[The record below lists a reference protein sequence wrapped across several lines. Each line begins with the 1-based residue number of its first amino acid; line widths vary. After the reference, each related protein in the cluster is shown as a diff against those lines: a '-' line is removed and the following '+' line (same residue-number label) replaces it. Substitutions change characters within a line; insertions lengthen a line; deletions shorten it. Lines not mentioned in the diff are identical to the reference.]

1 MDSKHLRPLS
11 TDPDDDWSDITDMSQ
26 RRRLQNRVNQQA
38 SRQRKLQHEA
48 AVGIKRRAR
57 GRPRAACQTI
67 KTRLSDQPSATPN
80 GSQLMMHSSSY
91 HNVRS
96 GASLNRESAKYH
108 NLLGDLAATVHQGL
122 EHGDPASDLLLSLTK
137 MNVLRAIMSNM
148 SALGISFDIIR
159 DDHAV
164 SCFNIPEP
172 SLGSQNLP
180 ISLQPTQLQTSVA
193 HHPWTDPFPFPSLRD
208 ALIQHN
214 GEFDETEF
222 CNDVFGVNGTEPVG
236 LIIWTEP
243 WDPNGWE
250 MTEVLARKWK
260 WLLQGCVEL
269 QASTTYWR
277 SLRGEHTLLD
287 ID

>member
-1 MDSKHLRPLS
+1 M
-11 TDPDDDWSDITDMSQ
+11 
-26 RRRLQNRVNQQA
+26 
-38 SRQRKLQHEA
+38 
-48 AVGIKRRAR
+48 
-57 GRPRAACQTI
+57 
-67 KTRLSDQPSATPN
+67 
-80 GSQLMMHSSSY
+80 
-91 HNVRS
+91 RS

-108 NLLGDLAATVHQGL
+108 KLLGDLAATVHRGL

-137 MNVLRAIMSNM
+137 LNALRAIMSNM
-148 SALGISFDIIR
+148 STLGLSFDIIR

-164 SCFNIPEP
+164 SIFNMTGPVMA
-172 SLGSQNLP
+172 SQNLP
-180 ISLQPTQLQTSVA
+180 ISLQPTHLQTSVV

-208 ALIQHN
+208 ALLQHD

-277 SLRGEHTLLD
+277 SRRGEHTLLD